1 MKKYPK
7 TLFAILLCVITM
19 ISCFTLHV
27 HADIG
32 PKPSVRVNFEN
43 LGDELCYGT
52 LLSQR
57 ESTGPQSVWDGNEE
71 HIYNYDL
78 DIEIWRKFA
87 TYKDTDGYYFL
98 QIGWQVNE
106 TKQIAWTYYP
116 PYSFKILLYFPESD
130 TFAVSGI
137 CERYAFDTYYTVDM
151 DGFDI
156 GSVELDKE
164 QSTDERIDAY
174 RSYQWQGEILS
185 LIARILITI
194 AIEMVVA
201 IVFGFRKKEQLII
214 LGIANTVTQVI
225 LNVLLNVINY
235 NSGQYAF
242 VFYYVLFEIIVFA
255 LEAALYCKLLNK
267 YSEMPKKKIF
277 YIGYAFVANAVSFAA
292 GLCVAQLI
300 PGIF

>member
-1 MKKYPK
+1 MKKYQK
-7 TLFAILLCVITM
+7 LTVFLLCAVM
-19 ISCFTLHV
+19 IFVLALPIS
-27 HADIG
+27 ADMG

-52 LLSQR
+52 LLSQK

-78 DIEIWRKFA
+78 DIEIWRKFVE
-87 TYKDTDGYYFL
+87 YKDSDGYHFL
-98 QIGWQVNE
+98 QIGWKVSD
-106 TKQIAWTYYP
+106 TKQLAWTYYP

-151 DGFDI
+151 DGFKI

-194 AIEMVVA
+194 AIEMIVA
-201 IVFGFRKKEQLII
+201 ILFGFRGKKQLVTLI
-214 LGIANTVTQVI
+214 LTNSVTQIV
-225 LNVLLNVINY
+225 LNLLLNVINY

-242 VFYYVLFEIIVFA
+242 TFWYVVFELTVFA
-255 LEAALYCKLLNK
+255 IEAAIYCLLLKK
-267 YSEMPKKKIF
+267 YSEKPKKNSF
-277 YIGYAFVANAVSFAA
+277 YCAYAFIANAVSFAA
-292 GLCVAQLI
+292 GLWLAHVI

>member
-1 MKKYPK
+1 MV
-7 TLFAILLCVITM
+7 TVLFVFALPAY
-19 ISCFTLHV
+19 
-27 HADIG
+27 ADMG

-43 LGDELCYGT
+43 MGEELCYGT
-52 LLSQR
+52 LLSKNK
-57 ESTGPQSVWDGNEE
+57 STGPSSAWDGNEE

-78 DIEIWRKFA
+78 DIEIWRKFVE
-87 TYKDTDGYYFL
+87 YKDSDGYDFL
-98 QIGWQVNE
+98 QEGWKVSE

-116 PYSFKILLYFPESD
+116 PQSFKILLYFPESD

-137 CERYAFDTYYTVDM
+137 YERYAFDTYYTVDM
-151 DGFDI
+151 DGFEI
-156 GSVELDKE
+156 GSVEIDEEKSTNERLD
-164 QSTDERIDAY
+164 AH
-174 RSYQWQGEILS
+174 RSYQWKQEMLS
-185 LIARILITI
+185 LVARILITI
-194 AIEMVVA
+194 AIETVVA
-201 IVFGFRKKEQLII
+201 IVFGFRKKEQLLI
-214 LGIANTVTQVI
+214 LVIANTVTQVI

-255 LEAALYCKLLNK
+255 LEAALYCKLLIK